1 MLNRNTPPPFQEA
14 DIIAA
19 PIPKK
24 IPTGDIDLWWFD
36 QVDQPAVRIEVV
48 WPAGRW
54 FEPKPGASH
63 FLAALLDKGTRNRS
77 AIQIAE
83 TLEFHGSSV
92 EAQSG
97 YDYLTLT
104 LLSIESQLANVLPL
118 LFEIINESSFPED
131 ELRMA
136 KNIYLQ
142 NLQVNRQKNSFLA
155 SVAMRENLFGA
166 RHPYGSR
173 LEEAEAEEISVN
185 LLTHF
190 FQQAGRPVVFVTGRI
205 SPTEIELLCN
215 FFRTHSWRETP
226 AKTFEPRSGP
236 SKIRIDRKESLQTAL
251 RLAKLSINRQ
261 HADYAAVVLLNHI
274 LGGYF
279 GSRLM
284 RNIREEKGLT
294 YGIYASI
301 NPFLNG
307 SVQFIAADVNKQNCD
322 LALDEIRKELGLL
335 NTLNENELTLAR
347 NHFLGS
353 LQLEVA
359 NPFSIVDRFRTTR
372 LMGLT
377 PTFYEQL
384 ATEIKA
390 LTLERLKETA
400 KIHFAPNAFN
410 EIAIG

>member
-24 IPTGDIDLWWFD
+24 IPIGDIDLWWFD

-83 TLEFHGSSV
+83 ALEFHGSSV

-104 LLSIESQLANVLPL
+104 LLSIESQVANVLPL

-155 SVAMRENLFGA
+155 SVAMRENLFGTH
-166 RHPYGSR
+166 HPYGSR
-173 LEEAEAEEISVN
+173 LEEAETEEITVN
-185 LLTHF
+185 LLKDF
-190 FQQAGRPVVFVTGRI
+190 FEQAGRPVVFVTGRL
-205 SPTEIELLCN
+205 SPNEIELLSN
-215 FFRTHSWRETP
+215 FFRKHSWRETP
-226 AKTFEPRSGP
+226 AKAFQPRSGP
-236 SKIRIDRKESLQTAL
+236 SKIRIDRIDSLQTAL

-335 NTLNENELTLAR
+335 NTLNENELMLAR

-359 NPFSIVDRFRTTR
+359 NPFSIVDRFRTTQ
-372 LMGLT
+372 LMGLA

-390 LTLERLKETA
+390 LTLERLQETA
-400 KIHFAPNAFN
+400 KIHFAPNDFK
-410 EIAIG
+410 ELAIG